1 MSLPEGDTNTH
12 QVLLMLSITS
22 RSTGFAFAA
31 ALSLGAATVGAQS
44 GLLPAGTVIL
54 ARTTTAFDSRTA
66 QTGQTFET
74 TVDQNVSLDGY
85 SVLPAGTKVGGTI
98 ALARRAP
105 PARARGVDLPFDKL
119 VVRR

>member
-31 ALSLGAATVGAQS
+31 ALSLGAAAVGAQS

-54 ARTTTAFDSRTA
+54 VRTTAAFDSRTA

-74 TVDQNVSLDGY
+74 TVDQNVSIDGY
-85 SVLPAGTKVGGTI
+85 SVLPAGV
-98 ALARRAP
+98 A
-105 PARARGVDLPFDKL
+105 VDADVLID
-119 VVRR
+119 